1 METKPSEEILEFI
14 NDELKKLP
22 NQLEIKTE
30 QLKKDLDVELKK
42 EYFNMNE

>member
-1 METKPSEEILEFI
+1 MEIKPSEEILEFI

-30 QLKKDLDVELKK
+30 
-42 EYFNMNE
+42 